1 LSVAKQSSNRVVIKI
16 GTTLLAD
23 KSRGID
29 VARVG
34 NLARSVSRLRSIGKT
49 VAIVSSGAIGAG
61 VGALRLK
68 ERPRTMADK
77 QAVAAIGQPLLME
90 AYERAFRAVG
100 LHIGQLLLTKD
111 DFTTRTR
118 FVNAKNTFSML
129 FQKGVVPIV
138 NENDTVAVEEIKLG
152 DNDNLA
158 AMVAHLVEADVL
170 IVLTNT
176 DGLFSADPRRDP
188 HASLI
193 PVVKNITPE
202 IEKLA
207 RRSSTDLG
215 TGGMHTKLQAAKR
228 CVAAG
233 IAMVITNGTNPKAV
247 ESVFL
252 GGLKGTVFLP
262 QENRLSVRK
271 KWIGYISHAQGSV
284 VVDNGAK
291 AALLTGQKSLLPS
304 GVTEVHGEFKEN
316 DTISVMS
323 QAGDEIARGATRYSS
338 GDLQRV
344 RGRRSG
350 EIRQL
355 LNRESKIEV
364 IHKDHLV
371 ITGE

>member
-23 KSRGID
+23 KLRGID
-29 VARVG
+29 VARIG
-34 NLARSVSRLRSIGKT
+34 NLARSVSRLHSIGKR

-61 VGALRLK
+61 VGALGLK

-100 LHIGQLLLTKD
+100 LHIGQVLLTKD
-111 DFTTRTR
+111 DLTTRGR

-170 IVLTNT
+170 IVLTNI
-176 DGLFSADPRRDP
+176 DGLFSADPKNTP
-188 HASLI
+188 NASLI
-193 PVVKNITPE
+193 PVVRKITPE
-202 IEKLA
+202 LEKLA
-207 RRSSTDLG
+207 RRSSTELG
-215 TGGMHTKLQAAKR
+215 TGGMYTKLQAAKR

-233 IAMVITNGTNPKAV
+233 ITMIITNGTNPKAID
-247 ESVFL
+247 SVFF
-252 GGLKGTVFLP
+252 GGFRGTVFLP
-262 QENRLSVRK
+262 KENKLSVRK
-271 KWIGYISHAQGSV
+271 KWIGYISPPKGFV
-284 VVDNGAK
+284 VVDDGAM
-291 AALLTGQKSLLPS
+291 AALLTGQRSLLPS
-304 GVTEVHGEFKEN
+304 GVVEVHGDFKEN
-316 DTISVMS
+316 DTISVKS

-344 RGRRSG
+344 KGRKSG
-350 EIRQL
+350 EIRHM